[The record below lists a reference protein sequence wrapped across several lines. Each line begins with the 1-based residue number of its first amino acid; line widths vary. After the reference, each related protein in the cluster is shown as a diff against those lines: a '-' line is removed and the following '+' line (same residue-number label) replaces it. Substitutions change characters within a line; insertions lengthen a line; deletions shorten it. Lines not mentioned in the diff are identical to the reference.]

1 MDFSRKLITL
11 GLTKSGDVQYVPLT
25 DEAVSILRGLDSRL
39 RSKWV
44 FPSENLETHLDPCNF
59 FRRIYLPAVKRA
71 RLQGVNWH
79 TLRHTF
85 ASRLAMSGAT
95 DYDIAACL
103 RHSSTALVKRYA
115 HLSPTY
121 RVREKIVRGLQ
132 RSSAGEQALK
142 AYRAVRGRSSRS
154 A

>member
-71 RLQGVNWH
+71 RL
-79 TLRHTF
+79 
-85 ASRLAMSGAT
+85 
-95 DYDIAACL
+95 
-103 RHSSTALVKRYA
+103 
-115 HLSPTY
+115 
-121 RVREKIVRGLQ
+121 
-132 RSSAGEQALK
+132 
-142 AYRAVRGRSSRS
+142 
-154 A
+154 